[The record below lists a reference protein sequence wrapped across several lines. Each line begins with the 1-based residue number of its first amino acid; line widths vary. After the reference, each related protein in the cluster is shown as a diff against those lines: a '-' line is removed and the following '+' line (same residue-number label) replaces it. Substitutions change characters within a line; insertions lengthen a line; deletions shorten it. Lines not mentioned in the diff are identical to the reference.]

1 MDSTTFHLVQQKENR
16 RLTNE
21 KNKWLW
27 MVLAFL
33 LLIPIPAYADV
44 AVGDMIVTLGEN
56 LTPEQ
61 KQLLLT
67 EMKAPEDAEIITVS
81 NKEEHQYLGKYIS
94 KSLIGTRAI
103 SSSAITIGDKG
114 TGIQVTTK
122 NINWVT
128 DEMYI
133 NALITAGV
141 KDAKIYITA
150 PIEVSGTAA
159 LTGIIKAYEVST
171 DTVIPE
177 DVKQAANEEMVETA
191 NLGEDI
197 GQEEATALMAKVKEQ
212 IAEQKPKTVEEVQT
226 IIQDSAKELNI
237 SLTDEQLQSL
247 ISFFNKLKELNID
260 WNQVGN
266 QLSEAKDKLTG
277 YLESEE
283 GKGFLAKI
291 KEVFTSIVEA
301 IKSFFS

>member
-1 MDSTTFHLVQQKENR
+1 MK
-16 RLTNE
+16 
-21 KNKWLW
+21 KNKWIW

>member
-1 MDSTTFHLVQQKENR
+1 MK
-16 RLTNE
+16 
-21 KNKWLW
+21 KNKWIW

-150 PIEVSGTAA
+150 PIDVSGTAA